1 MDAPLTVSHL
11 NRPPASVLGVRESF
25 AGKLPLLAL
34 LAGCLVLSGC
44 GSKNAGIT
52 SDERPAT
59 ESIEQSEPKIL
70 APAEIVSQFL
80 DRVRRGGEGDSASDL
95 LSKLAQQEMTRIG
108 RPLQFPG
115 SPDTTFEVRPAIPV
129 PSQGGSVPSQEGLV
143 WVHTFLSE
151 SGESGET
158 TQYEAVWTLRQ
169 ESAGWRI
176 AGVAID
182 QGDNLEPLQIDFE
195 DGDQMEARLAAME
208 ATDDVSPR

>member
-1 MDAPLTVSHL
+1 MDAPLIVSHL
-11 NRPPASVLGVRESF
+11 NRPTASVLGVRESF

-34 LAGCLVLSGC
+34 LAGCLILSGC
-44 GSKNAGIT
+44 GSKNAGVT
-52 SDERPAT
+52 RPAT

-115 SPDTTFEVRPAIPV
+115 SPDTTFEVRPAIP
-129 PSQGGSVPSQEGLV
+129 VPSQEGLV